1 MKKEVLVSIFLVLLL
16 TASLFNIHYLNKL
29 SNDISARINAAVSSA
44 EAENWTEAEKKTEE
58 AIRMWKDSDT
68 YTHLVLRHS
77 EVESATDALYN
88 MAEQVYAQDAG
99 AVRGAGQAASSRLTS
114 IASIERIRLG
124 SIF

>member
-1 MKKEVLVSIFLVLLL
+1 VKKEMIVGSLLVLLL
-16 TASLFNIHYLNKL
+16 TASLINIHYLNKL
-29 SNDISARINAAVSSA
+29 AGDISSQIDAAVSNA
-44 EAENWTEAEKKTEE
+44 QAENWTEAEKKTEE

-77 EVESATDALYN
+77 EVETAADALYN
-88 MAEQVYAQDAG
+88 LAEQVYAQDAG
-99 AVRGAGQAASSRLTS
+99 AVKGAGQAAASRLTS